1 MKARID
7 YCKLMLYHNLV
18 NSDDRRI
25 AKQLIEEQKKMDRD
39 GTWYSGIQKIM
50 LEYEIEDTAIEELKS
65 SWKKKVKGKIYE
77 KTEEYLRENC
87 KDKSKCR
94 TVLLEEYEPKEYLY
108 NVSLKEAKKILKSRL
123 HMVKFPCN
131 YRGSDANE
139 LCWFCGA
146 EDIKT
151 EHYFKCKGTQLLQ
164 NIWSVN
170 ESDLSSKNTNQLS
183 KTSRFLELV
192 EEKFKPKWSIT
203 RETN

>member
-1 MKARID
+1 M
-7 YCKLMLYHNLV
+7 
-18 NSDDRRI
+18 
-25 AKQLIEEQKKMDRD
+25 
-39 GTWYSGIQKIM
+39 
-50 LEYEIEDTAIEELKS
+50 
-65 SWKKKVKGKIYE
+65 
-77 KTEEYLRENC
+77 
-87 KDKSKCR
+87 
-94 TVLLEEYEPKEYLY
+94 Y

-151 EHYFKCKGTQLLQ
+151 EHYFKCKGTQQLH

-170 ESDLSSKNTNQLS
+170 ESDLSSKNTNRLS

-203 RETN
+203 KETN